1 MNTLQRRKLASAV
14 LLSWVVVCLLAG
26 SRVSGA
32 SRSSSTADARPPNIL
47 FILTDDQR
55 FDSLGCAGN
64 PVIQTPHLDRLAAR
78 GMRFRQHFVTTSIC
92 SVSRA
97 SIFTGQ
103 YLRRHGIGD
112 FATPLSAAQ
121 WAETYPAL
129 LRSAGY
135 RTGFIGK
142 FGVGNAASMRSKTND
157 FDFWRGLPGQAG
169 EWFIDPNDSSQQHA
183 TAKFGDQALDFLE
196 SCRPDQPFC
205 LSISFNAPHA
215 RDGKPREFQPDPRD
229 EPLYTE
235 SLLPVAPSAD
245 LAAFER
251 LPEFVQTS
259 EARRRWERRF
269 ATEEMRQNT
278 VRDYYRLITGIDREV
293 GRLVRRLE
301 ELGMDRNT
309 VILFTSDNGFF
320 LGEHGLADKWFMHE
334 ESIRTPLIIFDPRQ
348 PARLRGRTVNA
359 MTLNVDLAP
368 TMIEM
373 AGLAMPGAMQ
383 GRSLVPWLRG
393 RRPADWRTEFFY
405 EHHFGPNIIPPSEG
419 LRTGRYAYWRW
430 LTPNREIEE
439 LYDLTRDPW
448 QLRNLAAEPSSR
460 NILKTMRI
468 ALERRREEAR

>member
-1 MNTLQRRKLASAV
+1 MAV
-14 LLSWVVVCLLAG
+14 FISGFSVWFLAG
-26 SRVSGA
+26 CRMPGV
-32 SRSSSTADARPPNIL
+32 SRSPSFAGPGPPNIV

-64 PVIQTPHLDRLAAR
+64 PVVQTPHLDRLAAR
-78 GMRFRQHFVTTSIC
+78 GVRFRNHFVTTSIC

-103 YLRRHGIGD
+103 YFRRHGIGD
-112 FATPLSAAQ
+112 FVTPLSAAQ
-121 WAETYPAL
+121 WAETYPAR
-129 LRSAGY
+129 LRLAGY

-142 FGVGNAASMRSKTND
+142 FGVGSPASMRSLTND

-169 EWFIDPNDSSQQHA
+169 EWFVDPGDSSRKHA
-183 TAKFGDQALDFLE
+183 TARFGDQALEFLE
-196 SCRPDQPFC
+196 GCRASQPFC
-205 LSISFNAPHA
+205 LSLSFNAPHA

-229 EPLYTE
+229 EALYANDPLP
-235 SLLPVAPSAD
+235 PVPSAVP
-245 LAAFER
+245 AAFER

-301 ELGMDRNT
+301 ELGLDRNT

-334 ESIRTPLIIFDPRQ
+334 ESIRVPLIIFDPRQ
-348 PARLRGRTVNA
+348 PARRQGRTVDA

-368 TMIEM
+368 TVLEL
-373 AGLAMPGAMQ
+373 AGLAVPETMQ
-383 GRSLVPWLRG
+383 GRSLAPWWRG

-430 LTPNREIEE
+430 LPPNRESEE
-439 LYDLTRDPW
+439 LYDLKRDPW
-448 QLRNLAAEPSSR
+448 QMRNLAAGASR
-460 NILKTMRI
+460 QDTLQRLRI
-468 ALERRREEAR
+468 ALERHRAETR